1 MGVKDFLAEGPWSGA
16 RREFNVAYPFME
28 GREIVTKL
36 SGEHRRRDEVTSFT
50 QAAVVAAA
58 PTQH

>member
-28 GREIVTKL
+28 GRGLVTKL
-36 SGEHRRRDEVTSFT
+36 AGEHRRRLEVTLFT
-50 QAAVVAAA
+50 QAVALAAA
-58 PTQH
+58 ATQH